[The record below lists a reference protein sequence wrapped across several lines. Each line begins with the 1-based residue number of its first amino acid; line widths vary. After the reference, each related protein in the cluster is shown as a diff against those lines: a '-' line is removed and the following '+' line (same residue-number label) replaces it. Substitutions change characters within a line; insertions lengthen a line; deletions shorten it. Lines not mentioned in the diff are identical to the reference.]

1 MTYKIDNLFYGQ
13 TASFTSDKE
22 QIKLQPVLSE
32 TTSPNKITNLDDVS
46 KYSGIVEND
55 KKDINFENFS
65 SFKIN
70 NFSIVNNVNML
81 NIYNPSYLEEVSSF
95 DNFSNSLC
103 QALNKDINMIIPL
116 DVQKQKETAISSVG
130 LALEEKNN
138 SFLNRKKERNENKYR
153 FIRRDNARRA
163 IARFFFNHFLKNL
176 IEKMKKECNCILYL
190 NYFPKK
196 FIFEAEKKRNKHY
209 LDYTFEQLLENKDL
223 YKNKDQKDY
232 YLTNIKVIEAL
243 KSEKNKDIMEKSGY
257 DKILKMTYRNLF
269 KEFLKSDE
277 YKNHY
282 DNLIKIKGETEAE
295 KFKYFSEIFIEGY
308 RN

>member
-1 MTYKIDNLFYGQ
+1 MAYKIDNLFYGQ

-22 QIKLQPVLSE
+22 QIKLQTVLSE
-32 TTSPNKITNLDDVS
+32 TTIPNKITNLDDVS

-55 KKDINFENFS
+55 KKDINFENFN
-65 SFKIN
+65 SFKIK

-130 LALEEKNN
+130 LVLEEKNN

-223 YKNKDQKDY
+223 YQNRDQKDY
-232 YLTNIKVIEAL
+232 YFNNIKVVETL

-257 DKILKMTYRNLF
+257 NKILKMTYRNLF
-269 KEFLKSDE
+269 EEFLKSDE

>member
-1 MTYKIDNLFYGQ
+1 MSYKIDNLFYGQ
-13 TASFTSDKE
+13 RTSSTSDKE

-32 TTSPNKITNLDDVS
+32 TTSQNKINSPEPVLRYSSLLEDNKMEINL
-46 KYSGIVEND
+46 ENY
-55 KKDINFENFS
+55 N

-70 NFSIVNNVNML
+70 NLSIVNNVNML
-81 NIYNPSYLEEVSSF
+81 NIYNPSDLEEISSI
-95 DNFSNSLC
+95 DNFSNSLY
-103 QALNKDINMIIPL
+103 QTLNKDINMQIPL
-116 DVQKQKETAISSVG
+116 DAQKQKETAISSVG
-130 LALEEKNN
+130 LVLEEKND

-209 LDYTFEQLLENKDL
+209 LDFTFEQLLENKYL

-232 YLTNIKVIEAL
+232 YFNNIKVVEAL
-243 KSEKNKDIMEKSGY
+243 KLQKKYNQNQKY
-257 DKILKMTYRNLF
+257 VHQ
-269 KEFLKSDE
+269 
-277 YKNHY
+277 NHY
-282 DNLIKIKGETEAE
+282 SYILTIIKLI
-295 KFKYFSEIFIEGY
+295 
-308 RN
+308 

>member
-1 MTYKIDNLFYGQ
+1 MSYKIDNLFYGQ
-13 TASFTSDKE
+13 RTSSTSDKE
-22 QIKLQPVLSE
+22 QIKLQPVLSV
-32 TTSPNKITNLDDVS
+32 TSSQNKINSPDPVLRNSSLLEDNKMEINL
-46 KYSGIVEND
+46 ENY
-55 KKDINFENFS
+55 N

-70 NFSIVNNVNML
+70 NLSIVNNVNML
-81 NIYNPSYLEEVSSF
+81 NIYNPSDLEEISSIY
-95 DNFSNSLC
+95 NFSNSLC
-103 QALNKDINMIIPL
+103 QTLNKDINMQIPL
-116 DVQKQKETAISSVG
+116 DAQKQKETAISSVG
-130 LALEEKNN
+130 LILEEKND
-138 SFLNRKKERNENKYR
+138 SFLNRKKVRNENKYR

-196 FIFEAEKKRNKHY
+196 FIFEAEKKRNTHF
-209 LDYTFEQLLENKDL
+209 LDFTFEQLLENKDL

-232 YLTNIKVIEAL
+232 YLNNIKVIEAL

-257 DKILKMTYRNLF
+257 DKILKMTYRKLF
-269 KEFLKSDE
+269 EEFLKSDE

-282 DNLIKIKGETEAE
+282 DNLIKMKGETEAE

-308 RN
+308 KN

>member
-1 MTYKIDNLFYGQ
+1 MSYKIDNLFYGQ
-13 TASFTSDKE
+13 RTSSTSDKE

-46 KYSGIVEND
+46 KYSSIFEND

-103 QALNKDINMIIPL
+103 QTLNKDINMIIPL

-163 IARFFFNHFLKNL
+163 VARFFFNHFLKNL

-223 YKNKDQKDY
+223 YQNRDQKDY
-232 YLTNIKVIEAL
+232 YFNNIKVVETL

-257 DKILKMTYRNLF
+257 NKILKMTYRNLF

-282 DNLIKIKGETEAE
+282 DNLIKIKGEREAK
-295 KFKYFSEIFIEGY
+295 KFKYFSEIFIEEY
-308 RN
+308 KN

>member
-1 MTYKIDNLFYGQ
+1 MAYKIDNLFYGQ

-46 KYSGIVEND
+46 KYSSIFEND

-70 NFSIVNNVNML
+70 NFSIVNN
-81 NIYNPSYLEEVSSF
+81 NPSDLEEVSSF

-103 QALNKDINMIIPL
+103 QTLNKDINMIIPL

-130 LALEEKNN
+130 LVLEEKNN

-176 IEKMKKECNCILYL
+176 IEKMKKECNCILYF

-223 YKNKDQKDY
+223 YKDKDPLNYYETNK
-232 YLTNIKVIEAL
+232 KVIDEL
-243 KSEKNKDIMEKSGY
+243 KSEKYKKIMTDNGHYKTLKRHIEIYS
-257 DKILKMTYRNLF
+257 KIFYIH
-269 KEFLKSDE
+269 
-277 YKNHY
+277 KNIKNIVKIY
-282 DNLIKIKGETEAE
+282 LKIKE
-295 KFKYFSEIFIEGY
+295 
-308 RN
+308 N